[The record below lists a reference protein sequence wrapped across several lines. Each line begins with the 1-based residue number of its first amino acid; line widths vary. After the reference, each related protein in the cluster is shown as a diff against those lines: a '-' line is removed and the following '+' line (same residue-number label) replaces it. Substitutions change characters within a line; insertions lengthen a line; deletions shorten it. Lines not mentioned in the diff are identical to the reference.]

1 MEEIS
6 EDFKKS
12 MSEWVEL
19 KTQLSE
25 ARQDMK
31 LLNTREKELKKYIT
45 GYMKNHKIDNVN
57 LKKGKV
63 SLRTSKK
70 KGSMTAPIVKAGLA
84 VFFENNDVQVERAMN
99 CIRDNIEEKETDM
112 ISLTGLKRA

>member
-1 MEEIS
+1 MEQIS

-31 LLNTREKELKKYIT
+31 VLNTREKDLKKYIM
-45 GYMKNHKIDNVN
+45 GYMKDHQIDNVN

-70 KGSMTAPIVKAGLA
+70 RGTMTAPVVRAGLT
-84 VFFENNDVQVERAMN
+84 VFFNNNDTEVERAMN
-99 CIRDNIEEKETDM
+99 CITDNIEEKESDV
-112 ISLTGLKRA
+112 ISLTGVK

>member
-6 EDFKKS
+6 ENFKTS

-19 KTQLSE
+19 KKQLSE
-25 ARQDMK
+25 VRQDVK
-31 LLNTREKELKKYIT
+31 VLNKREKDLKKVIM
-45 GYMKNHKIDNVN
+45 GYMKNKRIDSVN

-70 KGSMTAPIVKAGLA
+70 KGAMTAPIVKAGLA
-84 VFFENNDVQVERAMN
+84 VFFNNNDIEVERAMN
-99 CIRDNIEEKETDM
+99 CIRDNIEEKESDV
-112 ISLTGLKRA
+112 ISLTGLK

>member
-1 MEEIS
+1 MEQIS
-6 EDFKKS
+6 DNFKKS

-19 KTQLSE
+19 KTQLTE

-31 LLNTREKELKKYIT
+31 VLNTREKDLKKYIM
-45 GYMKNHKIDNVN
+45 GYMKDNQIDNVN

-70 KGSMTAPIVKAGLA
+70 KGAMTAPIVKAGLT
-84 VFFENNDVQVERAMN
+84 VFFSNNDIEVERAMN
-99 CIRDNIEEKETDM
+99 CIRDNIEEKETDV
-112 ISLTGLKRA
+112 ISLTGVK